1 MDIVRRMDS
10 RAAQR
15 ALERLYGER
24 ADKQLWRYK
33 ALAKKFAERF
43 GREDFKFFS
52 APGRT
57 EILGNH
63 TDHNGGRVLAGS
75 INLDTIAAASPRGD
89 GKITVNSEGFDREF
103 CLELSELGPVYSEQ
117 GTTNGLIRGIA
128 ARFKQLGMNIG
139 GFDAC
144 IMSDVLRG
152 SGLSSSASVEVLI
165 CQIFSQFYNDGKVSV
180 MDIAQISQY
189 AENQYFGKPCGLMD
203 QLACACGGVVAIDF
217 NEALMPECES
227 VKYDFARK
235 GYSLIITD
243 VREDH
248 ADLTG
253 EYAAITE
260 EMGQICAHFGVK
272 RLCELEEKA
281 FYASLHELHQAVPDR
296 AILRGIHFFEE
307 NKRVQRGI
315 QALKKDRL
323 PDFFR
328 EVILSGESSW
338 RLLQNLY
345 KPGSIKQS
353 LPLALAASELLLKE
367 DGAWRVHGGGFGGT
381 IMAFVPNAQRKIYIG
396 QMNRLFGE
404 GAAVELCV
412 RPIGAVCLEM

>member
-1 MDIVRRMDS
+1 
-10 RAAQR
+10 
-15 ALERLYGER
+15 
-24 ADKQLWRYK
+24 
-33 ALAKKFAERF
+33 
-43 GREDFKFFS
+43 
-52 APGRT
+52 
-57 EILGNH
+57 
-63 TDHNGGRVLAGS
+63 
-75 INLDTIAAASPRGD
+75 
-89 GKITVNSEGFDREF
+89 
-103 CLELSELGPVYSEQ
+103 
-117 GTTNGLIRGIA
+117 
-128 ARFKQLGMNIG
+128 
-139 GFDAC
+139 
-144 IMSDVLRG
+144 
-152 SGLSSSASVEVLI
+152 
-165 CQIFSQFYNDGKVSV
+165 
-180 MDIAQISQY
+180 
-189 AENQYFGKPCGLMD
+189 
-203 QLACACGGVVAIDF
+203 
-217 NEALMPECES
+217 MPECES

>member
-1 MDIVRRMDS
+1 MNS
-10 RAAQR
+10 
-15 ALERLYGER
+15 
-24 ADKQLWRYK
+24 
-33 ALAKKFAERF
+33 
-43 GREDFKFFS
+43 FF

-57 EILGNH
+57 ELAGNH
-63 TDHNGGRVLAGS
+63 TDHQKGRVLASAVDKGIHAFVEPNFDNVARIRS
-75 INLDTIAAASPRGD
+75 AGFPDMDINLLDLDVHPEEFGSSAALVRGVASAMYDIGA
-89 GKITVNSEGFDREF
+89 SF
-103 CLELSELGPVYSEQ
+103 
-117 GTTNGLIRGIA
+117 
-128 ARFKQLGMNIG
+128 G
-139 GFDAC
+139 GFDATLE
-144 IMSDVLRG
+144 SELSAG
-152 SGLSSSASVEVLI
+152 SGLSSSAAFAVLM
-165 CQIFSQFYNDGKVSV
+165 CRIFNGLYNNSELEPYAVAR
-180 MDIAQISQY
+180 IAQQ
-189 AENQYFGKPCGLMD
+189 AENLHFGKPCGLMD

-227 VKYDFARK
+227 IKYDFARK

-296 AILRGIHFFEE
+296 AILRGIHFYEE